1 MQERDRME
9 LKVSNVRKMYNK
21 TVAVKNANLYLER
34 GIYGL
39 LGANGAGK
47 TTLMSMI
54 SSLEIQIVD
63 A

>member
-1 MQERDRME
+1 ME

-39 LGANGAGK
+39 LG
-47 TTLMSMI
+47 LMV
-54 SSLEIQIVD
+54 LEKLHL
-63 A
+63 